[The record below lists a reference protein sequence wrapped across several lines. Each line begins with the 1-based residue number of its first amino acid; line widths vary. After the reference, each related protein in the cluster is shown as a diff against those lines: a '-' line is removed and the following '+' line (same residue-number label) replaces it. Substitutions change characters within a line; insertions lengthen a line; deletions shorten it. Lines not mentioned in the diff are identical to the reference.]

1 MNLQIAC
8 DMTDIDLMWKVLD
21 ATYDLIDIIEL
32 GNIGQ
37 YEGAR
42 IIPMVREKY
51 PNCEIMWDQK
61 QSMLYT
67 DVPAFE
73 SGADYVSVDSRST
86 YETFQQHFA
95 MREKY
100 GSKIVCDMIGDF
112 EGPTKA
118 IYAEKIG
125 CDQISFH
132 PNLDHDAYPVGD
144 VKRLKYIKDAVD
156 KIEVSTYGG
165 FTLEN
170 VRPVLECKPDV
181 LVVGAAIWKAEDPR
195 AVTLKFRELMKE
207 YE

>member
-1 MNLQIAC
+1 MKLQIAC
-8 DMTDIDLMWKVLD
+8 DMTDVNLMWKVLD
-21 ATYDLIDIIEL
+21 ATHDLIDIIEL
-32 GNIGQ
+32 GNIGM

-42 IIPMVREKY
+42 LIPLVKEKY
-51 PNCEIMWDQK
+51 PECEIMWDQK

-73 SGADYVSVDSRST
+73 FGADYVSVDSLST
-86 YETFQQHFA
+86 METFQAHFE

-100 GSKIVCDMIGDF
+100 GSKICCDMMGEF
-112 EGPTKA
+112 EGAAKA
-118 IYAEKIG
+118 QWAEKIG
-125 CDQISFH
+125 CDQVSFH
-132 PNLDHDAYPVGD
+132 PNLDHNAYPVGD
-144 VKRLKYIKDAVD
+144 VKKLKYIVDAVD

-170 VRPVLECKPDV
+170 VRPVLECRPDV

-195 AVTLKFRELMKE
+195 AVTIKFRELMKE